1 MTFSSGENVGPYRI
15 VEQLG
20 SGGMATVFKAYHAN
34 LDRYVAIKVLHPA
47 FKQDPNFL
55 SRFQREARIVAKLQ
69 HPAIVPVYDFNEH
82 AGQPYLVMRF
92 IEGETLKAR
101 LSKGDLP
108 LFEVVQVLHPVGEA
122 LQYAHG
128 QGVLH
133 RDVKP
138 SNILLTPDGSVFLA
152 DFGLARIAQAGEST
166 LSQDALVGTPQY
178 ISPEQARGDPDLDAR
193 TDIYSLG
200 VVLYELLIGR
210 VPYQADT
217 PYAVI
222 HDHIYAPL
230 PLPRSIKPGFPE
242 TLERVLLK
250 ALAKERGDR
259 YASAAELMTAFESA
273 AQVIISEAP
282 TQALAPEA
290 QRSGAAAQPMVVVPP
305 IVPVVTPLASSPAVA
320 TSGSTVPTPALK
332 TRTPLWIGLGLAAVA
347 IIAIMAVMVLNR
359 DRQPPPLNPQPPR
372 QQMPGEPPH
381 QPDEL
386 AMQIESLQTQFRR
399 ANDLI
404 NQNQL
409 EPAQAEFIQAA
420 ENAERLLRDR
430 PDLPSEQRV
439 RLHTLAGQSWLAVQQ
454 PDRAQPHFQELAD
467 LAPKEAEPL
476 VGVALAELLRGN
488 LDAANEVLDRAIRL
502 NPDLNSAHLL
512 KACALIKQNE
522 RLPALREFRQAGG
535 AETLIKLPAWMQ
547 PVLNRIECNP
557 ERFK

>member
-1 MTFSSGENVGPYRI
+1 MSFSSGENVGPYRI

-20 SGGMATVFKAYHAN
+20 SGGMATVFKAYHAS

-82 AGQPYLVMRF
+82 NGQPYLVMRF

-108 LFEVVQVLHPVGEA
+108 LHEVVRILHPVGEA

-138 SNILLTPDGSVFLA
+138 SNILLTPDGQVFLA

-178 ISPEQARGDPDLDAR
+178 ISPEQARGDSDLDAR
-193 TDIYSLG
+193 TDVYSLG
-200 VVLYELLIGR
+200 VVMYELLIGR

-250 ALAKERGDR
+250 ALAKERDDR
-259 YASAAELMTAFESA
+259 YASVTELLAAFETA
-273 AQVIISEAP
+273 AQTIISEAP
-282 TQALAPEA
+282 TQTLAPEA
-290 QRSGAAAQPMVVVPP
+290 QRSGLAEQPA
-305 IVPVVTPLASSPAVA
+305 VVTPPVVPVAIPTVAAAELQAVSP
-320 TSGSTVPTPALK
+320 GLK
-332 TRTPLWIGLGLAAVA
+332 PKSKKTLWIVLGVVAAA
-347 IIAIMAVMVLNR
+347 IIVAVIALLVVSNNQPAPPPVAQQPAPNGPQPP
-359 DRQPPPLNPQPPR
+359 DQPPPDVAPLQAQF
-372 QQMPGEPPH
+372 QQAN
-381 QPDEL
+381 EL
-386 AMQIESLQTQFRR
+386 VG
-399 ANDLI
+399 
-404 NQNQL
+404 QNKM
-409 EPAQAEFIQAA
+409 IQADA
-420 ENAERLLRDR
+420 AFQQVAQNAEKMLDTNPNLPPELRA
-430 PDLPSEQRV
+430 Q
-439 RLHTLAGQSWLAVQQ
+439 LHSLAGQSWLASNR
-454 PDRAQPHFQELAD
+454 PERAQLHFQALVD
-467 LAPKEAEPL
+467 MAPNNAEPL
-476 VGVALAELLRGN
+476 VGVAAAHLLLDHLAL
-488 LDAANEVLDRAIRL
+488 ANDVLDRAIRL
-502 NPDLNSAHLL
+502 NPNLNSAHLL
-512 KACALIKQNE
+512 KACVLIKQND
-522 RLPALREFRQAGG
+522 RLQALQEYRLGG
-535 AETLIKLPAWMQ
+535 GPETMLKLPAWMQ
-547 PVLNRIECNP
+547 PVLRRINCTPDQLN
-557 ERFK
+557 